1 MNICQNEGLSEERQL
16 MTWVGIFQVRIFWV
30 ASFQGGILQWEVSS
44 VGNSWVEI
52 PPGGIEPSSSYDVSI
67 LILQKI
73 FNRYSMTL
81 NS

>member
-1 MNICQNEGLSEERQL
+1 MGGNIPGEKFLGSIFPG
-16 MTWVGIFQVRIFWV
+16 GIF
-30 ASFQGGILQWEVSS
+30 QWEVSA
-44 VGNSWVEI
+44 VGISWVEI
-52 PPGGIEPSSSYDVSI
+52 PPGGIEPSSSSYNISI